1 MSIRRSIAAAVFVA
15 AVSAPTVLGTAQA
28 MAETAPTTPTGQS
41 APDAV
46 PAEQPAAPAA
56 PAEQPAAPESP
67 AAPEA
72 PAAPVLDEAALR
84 ARLAAALAESGH
96 YAHYYET
103 VKKAQAGTAE
113 QIQHFLDVELI
124 VVIHD
129 DNNIR
134 ATQIMSESGDGPI
147 RKAAQEAFNDGSPE
161 AIEHFLNVTV
171 PALTADNNR
180 VKLSQFAED
189 PLISAGLRTLAL
201 SVLDG
206 GDDEAIAGFLGETH
220 WRLMDDFRI
229 QATQAMSVN
238 GPEVRKVVNQ
248 LLTDGTL
255 EELRAFL
262 TTGLKEA
269 QERDRAAAQ
278 ENGTGGGTD
287 GGKDGGTDAGTGA
300 GTGGNAG
307 TGPDG
312 GDATQAGL
320 TTATTTTSGTT
331 TSTTTATGTET
342 DTQLAFTGPGT
353 PLAGVTATGA
363 AAIALGAGAL
373 VVTRRRRQE
382 S

>member
-1 MSIRRSIAAAVFVA
+1 M
-15 AVSAPTVLGTAQA
+15 
-28 MAETAPTTPTGQS
+28 
-41 APDAV
+41 
-46 PAEQPAAPAA
+46 
-56 PAEQPAAPESP
+56 
-67 AAPEA
+67 
-72 PAAPVLDEAALR
+72 LDEAALR

-113 QIQHFLDVELI
+113 QIQHFLDVELT

-129 DNNIR
+129 DNLR

-147 RKAAQEAFNDGSPE
+147 RKAAQEALNDGSPE

-189 PLISAGLRTLAL
+189 PLISGGLRTLAL

-229 QATQAMSVN
+229 QATQAMAVN

-287 GGKDGGTDAGTGA
+287 HGKDGGTDA

-312 GDATQAGL
+312 GDVSQAGL
-320 TTATTTTSGTT
+320 TTTTTTTSGTT
-331 TSTTTATGTET
+331 TSTTTATTTGTET